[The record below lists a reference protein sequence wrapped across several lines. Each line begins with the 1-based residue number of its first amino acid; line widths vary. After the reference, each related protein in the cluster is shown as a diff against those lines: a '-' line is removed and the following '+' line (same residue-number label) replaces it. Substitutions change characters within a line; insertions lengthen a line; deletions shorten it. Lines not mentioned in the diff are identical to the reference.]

1 MPGRWSDA
9 GTIDLS
15 GAHTSSLTEQLQRGF
30 HGLRFEGELEAAYRR
45 DQFRGRLR
53 YLRIN
58 LALLAVIS
66 LVVVQVDRVVMPVI
80 GGIVPDLARTGVMLP
95 LLIAGFAVTFLRRAD
110 AWYPRYIAVA
120 MTAALVAMSWVSV
133 SAFAAG
139 EPRVFPRLLLAMVA
153 VYFVLGLAFRPAI
166 AVNALAIAAYVA
178 IATGQGMPAIDLAH
192 FLLTLVIA
200 NVICI
205 AGAWTLEHAR
215 RLAWLEGQ
223 RLAETALQDGLTGI
237 HNRRRFDEHLQRAW
251 AQSIR
256 ERKPIALLF
265 ADIDHFKAY
274 NDRYGHQA
282 GDEALKAVA
291 GALARFARRPLDL
304 AARYGGEEF
313 AVILFDTKREQ
324 AERIG
329 EEALEAVRKLGI
341 VHQDSAA
348 APVLTVSLGIACVL
362 PVARRSW
369 AGLIQLADQALYAA
383 KDGGRNRA
391 VALEQE
397 YQHMQ
402 TGYFHRATAAKEPP
416 PAGDQ

>member
-1 MPGRWSDA
+1 
-9 GTIDLS
+9 LS

-45 DQFRGRLR
+45 DQFRERMR

-95 LLIAGFAVTFLRRAD
+95 LLLAGFAITFVRRAY

-120 MTAALVAMSWVSV
+120 MTAALVAMSWISV

-139 EPRVFPRLLLAMVA
+139 EPRVFPRLLLVMVA
-153 VYFVLGLAFRPAI
+153 VYFVLGLAFRSAI
-166 AVNALAIAAYVA
+166 AVNALAIVAYAA
-178 IATGQGMPAIDLAH
+178 IATVRGMPSIDLAH
-192 FLLTLVIA
+192 FLLTLLIA
-200 NVICI
+200 NVICV
-205 AGAWTLEHAR
+205 AGAWNLEHAR
-215 RLAWLEGQ
+215 RMAWLEGQ

-256 ERKPIALLF
+256 ERKPVALLL

-291 GALARFARRPLDL
+291 GALSRYARRPLDL

-313 AVILFDTKREQ
+313 AIILFDTRREQ

-329 EEALEAVRKLGI
+329 DEVLEAVRKLGI

-348 APVLTVSLGIACVL
+348 APVLTVSLGIACVS

-369 AGLIQLADQALYAA
+369 AGLIQLADEALYAA

-391 VALEQE
+391 VSLERE
-397 YQHMQ
+397 YEHMQ
-402 TGYFHRATAAKEPP
+402 TGYFRRTPAAKESPV
-416 PAGDQ
+416 GDQ

>member
-1 MPGRWSDA
+1 M
-9 GTIDLS
+9 S
-15 GAHTSSLTEQLQRGF
+15 GAHTSSLAVQLKRGF
-30 HGLRFEGELEAAYRR
+30 HGLRFEGELESAYRR
-45 DQFRGRLR
+45 DQFRERLR

-58 LALLAVIS
+58 LALLAVIA

-80 GGIVPDLARTGVMLP
+80 GGIVPDLARTGIMLP
-95 LLIAGFAVTFLRRAD
+95 LLLAGFAITFVRRAD

-153 VYFVLGLAFRPAI
+153 VYFVLGLAFRSAI
-166 AVNALAIAAYVA
+166 AVNALAIAAWAA
-178 IATGQGMPAIDLAH
+178 IAVTRGMPAIDLVN
-192 FLLTLVIA
+192 FTLTLVIA
-200 NVICI
+200 NVICV
-205 AGAWTLEHAR
+205 AGAWNLEHAR
-215 RLAWLEGQ
+215 RMAWLEGQ

-256 ERKPIALLF
+256 ERKSIALLL

-282 GDEALKAVA
+282 GDEAMKAVA
-291 GALARFARRPLDL
+291 GVFSRFARRPLDL

-313 AVILFDTKREQ
+313 AIILFDTKRQQ

-329 EEALEAVRKLGI
+329 DEILEAVRKLGI

-369 AGLIQLADQALYAA
+369 AGLIQLADEALYAA

-391 VALEQE
+391 VALERE
-397 YQHMQ
+397 YEHMQ
-402 TGYFHRATAAKEPP
+402 TGYFRRTPAAKESPVE
-416 PAGDQ
+416 DQ